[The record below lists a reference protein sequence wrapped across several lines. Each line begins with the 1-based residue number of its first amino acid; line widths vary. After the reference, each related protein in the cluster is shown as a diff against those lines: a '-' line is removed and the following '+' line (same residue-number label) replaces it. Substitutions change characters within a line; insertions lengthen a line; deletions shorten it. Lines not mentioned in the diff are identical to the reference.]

1 MKLTIRKS
9 AYALIALT
17 LVFSISCGG
26 SSTSE
31 SEEHEHDE
39 GMEHADVK
47 TEKHEHNGD
56 KEHSHDAEAKE
67 EHKHSEEMPESM
79 MGKAFTWMAM
89 EESKDMLAYKTDNV
103 IMMKHGD
110 DNVMMFSPNGD
121 KSSCMFNGK
130 QGNVGVT
137 ATIKL
142 DGSDGEIKL
151 MHHSIDK
158 DNYEF
163 VALKGNM
170 MNLGRVENGEEKILD
185 SKEVELP
192 SDWFTLTVT
201 AAGSHFKGYLNDK
214 MITHGHADEMGAGY
228 VGMSASGNSMLSV
241 KKVEATPLEAEH

>member
-9 AYALIALT
+9 VYALIALT
-17 LVFSISCGG
+17 LVFSMSCGG

-31 SEEHEHDE
+31 SEGQEYDE
-39 GMEHADVK
+39 GMEHANVK
-47 TEKHEHNGD
+47 TEKQEHNEGE
-56 KEHSHDAEAKE
+56 EHSHNAKAKE
-67 EHKHSEEMPESM
+67 EHKHSKEMPVSM
-79 MGKAFTWMAM
+79 MGEAFTWMAM

-103 IMMKHGD
+103 MMMKHGD
-110 DNVMMFSPNGD
+110 DNVMMFSPKGD

-130 QGNVGVT
+130 QGNIGVT

-142 DGSDGEIKL
+142 DGNDGEVKL

-170 MNLGRVENGEEKILD
+170 MNLGRVENGKEKILD

-214 MITHGHADEMGAGY
+214 MITHGHADEMAAGY
-228 VGMSASGNSMLSV
+228 VGMSASGNRMLSV